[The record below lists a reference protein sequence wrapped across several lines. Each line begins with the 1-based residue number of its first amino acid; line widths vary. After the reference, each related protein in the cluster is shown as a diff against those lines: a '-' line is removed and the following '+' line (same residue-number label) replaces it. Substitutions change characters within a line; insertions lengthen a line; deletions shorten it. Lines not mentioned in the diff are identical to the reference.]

1 MPAAPSPTDQ
11 GIPVLKKTLFQ
22 LHWFF
27 GITAGLILAL
37 MGITGATVSFQDELL
52 GLLNPA
58 LTVQA
63 QPGGVLPLPE
73 LVRRIEASE
82 GRGVQIITVEV
93 TGLDASRVFFN
104 PAPGERRG
112 EMRYFDAYTGAV
124 LGSVR
129 GAEFFPFV
137 LQLHRFL
144 AVGDLG
150 RNITGACT
158 LILLFFCLSGL
169 YLRWPRQ
176 ALNWRAWLTLDWAK
190 KGRSFNWDL
199 HSVVGTWCL
208 LVYLLLATTGLT
220 WSYQWFNNGMTRLL
234 SDAPVSEKRRERPVA
249 KADDIA
255 PKANFDALWA
265 SIQATAGADLR
276 TFNLRLPLNGGQ
288 PATLFY
294 LLNDSP
300 HPRALNT
307 ATLDPLS
314 GRVGKLERYADKPL
328 GEQLL
333 GSVYALHTGSYFG
346 LAGRVV
352 ITLAAL
358 CMPLF
363 FITGWLLYLDRKRKQ
378 RQVRA
383 ARLAVQPG
391 FEGVEGPGWLI
402 AFASQS
408 GQAEQLAWNAAGQLQ
423 AAGLAV
429 RVRPLASL
437 SEAELSETRKAVF
450 VISTFGDGQAP
461 DSARAFERQVLGK
474 AWALDALEY
483 ALLSLGDR
491 QYGHFCAFGQRLDG
505 WLQSCGAQ
513 PAFAPIEVDNGDP
526 VPLRAWQE
534 RLGAFTGSVPV
545 AAWQGAPFED
555 WTLLERRLLNP
566 GSAGGPVYLLGLQ
579 APAGHAWQA
588 GDLLE
593 TLPRPSH
600 DGALSDEPREYSIA
614 SLPGD
619 GPLQLLVRQER
630 HADGSLGLGSGW
642 LTERAPLG
650 VPIRGRVRRNNG
662 FHLIGDDRPLI
673 LIGNGTGLAGL
684 RALLKESIGL
694 GRRRHW
700 LLFGERNVATD
711 FHLGEELQG
720 WLAEGALQR
729 LDLAFSRDQ
738 EQKIYVQNRLREG
751 GKQVRQWLDEGAAI
765 YVCGSLEGMALGV
778 EQVLAELIGTDGL
791 DALVEQGRYRR
802 DVY

>member
-1 MPAAPSPTDQ
+1 M
-11 GIPVLKKTLFQ
+11 LKKTLFQ

-52 GLLNPA
+52 GLLNPLA

-63 QPGGVLPLPE
+63 RPGGVLPLPE
-73 LVRRIEASE
+73 LVRRIEASQ
-82 GRGVQIITVEV
+82 GRSVQIITVEV
-93 TGLDASRVFFN
+93 ADLEASRVFFR

-124 LGSVR
+124 QAPAR

-150 RNITGACT
+150 RTITGACT
-158 LILLFFCLSGL
+158 LILVFFCLSGL
-169 YLRWPRQ
+169 YLRWPRR
-176 ALNWRAWLTLDWAK
+176 ALSWRAWLTLDWAK

-199 HSVVGTWCL
+199 HSVFGTWCL

-220 WSYQWFNNGMTRLL
+220 WSYPWFNNGMTRLL

-249 KADDIA
+249 QAGDVA

-265 SIQATAGADLR
+265 SIQATAGTDLHS
-276 TFNLRLPLNGGQ
+276 FNLRLPLNGGQ

-307 ATLDPLS
+307 ANLDPLS
-314 GRVGKLERYADKPL
+314 GQVSQLVRYADKPL

-346 LAGRVV
+346 LAGRLV

-363 FITGWLLYLDRKRKQ
+363 FITGWLLYLDRKRKK

-383 ARLAVQPG
+383 ARLALQPSPG
-391 FEGVEGPGWLI
+391 GIEGAPWLI

-408 GQAEQLAWNAAGQLQ
+408 GQAEQLAWHAAGQLQ

-429 RVRPLASL
+429 RVRALASL
-437 SEAELSETRKAVF
+437 GEADLSEARAAVL

-474 AWALDALEY
+474 AWDLEQLEY

-491 QYGHFCAFGQRLDG
+491 QYGHFCAFGQRLDA
-505 WLQSCGAQ
+505 WLQTCGAR

-526 VPLRAWQE
+526 VQLRAWQE
-534 RLGAFTGSVPV
+534 RLGAFTGSAPV
-545 AAWQGAPFED
+545 AAWQGATTFED
-555 WTLLERRLLNP
+555 WTLVERRLLNP
-566 GSAGGPVYLLGLQ
+566 GSAGGPVYLLGLR

-593 TLPRPSH
+593 TLPRLAH

-630 HADGSLGLGSGW
+630 HADGQLGLGSGW

-650 VPIRGRVRRNNG
+650 APIRGRVRRNNG
-662 FHLIGDDRPLI
+662 FHLIEDDRPLI

-700 LLFGERNVATD
+700 LLFGERNQATD

-720 WLAEGALQR
+720 GLAEGTLQR

-738 EQKIYVQNRLREG
+738 EQKIYVQNRLRAA
-751 GKQVRQWLDEGAAI
+751 GKPVRQWLDEGAAI
-765 YVCGSLEGMALGV
+765 YVCGSLEGMAVGV

-791 DALVEQGRYRR
+791 EQLVEQGRYRR